1 MSIGQLLLIL
11 AISMMAELADK
22 TMIAAILMVRAQS
35 GPRVI
40 AAAAIGIGA
49 QALIASYLAFFV
61 RSEVSGAVLHEVSA
75 IVMLAIGVVL
85 AVVGFRHEEEEEEDL
100 PPTRAPLFKLAL
112 IFFLAEIGD
121 VTQATTAGFALS
133 FGQPLLVALAATAGM
148 TGAISVGVTVGKA
161 AERIPRRWL
170 YLAAGGVLVVLG
182 ALALAG
188 VPVP

>member
-1 MSIGQLLLIL
+1 MLIL

-35 GPRVI
+35 GVRVVT
-40 AAAAIGIGA
+40 AAAIGIGV
-49 QALIASYLAFFV
+49 QALIASYLAYFV
-61 RSEVSGAVLHEVSA
+61 RSVVSGAVLHEVSA
-75 IVMLAIGVVL
+75 IVMLVIGAIL

-100 PPTRAPLFKLAL
+100 PTKRAPLLKLAL
-112 IFFLAEIGD
+112 VFFLAEIGD
-121 VTQATTAGFALS
+121 VTEATTAGFSLN

-148 TGAISVGVTVGKA
+148 TGAISVGVRIGKA

-170 YLAAGGVLVVLG
+170 YLAAGGLLVILG
-182 ALALAG
+182 ILALAG